1 MMYDR
6 ALLKVRA
13 EEEAR
18 KKFVFKKKSGS
29 RSVFAHT
36 EKVPKREKMSAESRE
51 KEVRLCSLEL
61 QSLTVQIAH
70 KHRAIAHANSSS
82 QFDLCAKLHKEY
94 RALLVDKQNVQN
106 KLTHLQKRE
115 GRHLKYITGK
125 ARMAR
130 EHKKEVVGRVPDA
143 SKVDIRTFLTV
154 RSEAQV
160 ADNEDSNESEETRK
174 FEFEDRSGKDIG
186 GNEEPLAACAE
197 MGVPGTNKETEK
209 KRKLV
214 SENSNSEKVGVAGNK
229 HFLSFRSPIQTLVC
243 LGLMS

>member
-36 EKVPKREKMSAESRE
+36 EKVPKSETMSAESRE
-51 KEVRLCSLEL
+51 KEARLCSLEL
-61 QSLTVQIAH
+61 QSLTVQ
-70 KHRAIAHANSSS
+70 IAHANSSS

-186 GNEEPLAACAE
+186 GNEEPLAACAD
-197 MGVPGTNKETEK
+197 GGS
-209 KRKLV
+209 RY
-214 SENSNSEKVGVAGNK
+214 
-229 HFLSFRSPIQTLVC
+229 
-243 LGLMS
+243 